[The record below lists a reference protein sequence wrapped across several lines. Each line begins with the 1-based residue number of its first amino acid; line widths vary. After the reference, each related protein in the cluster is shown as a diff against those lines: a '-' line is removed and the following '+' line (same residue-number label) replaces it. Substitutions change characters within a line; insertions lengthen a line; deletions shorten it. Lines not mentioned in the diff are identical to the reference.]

1 MSLYDG
7 LGVDTDPKKNV
18 SSPGNKPDVSGWSAG
33 IRMMQSQLRLKKA
46 ALTEAQRKIRG
57 ATLAPVVDLKKGKLE
72 DDTRQPSPRNQ
83 VSPRRPVHG
92 PPRTVKPS
100 PFVAGVIG
108 DIVGD
113 VSDEYD
119 PAYPNEYE
127 KMYRRVREKRQKERE
142 IEWEKE
148 RERDERKRRERG
160 DRGDRGGRDRDRDRD
175 RERGR
180 DKERS
185 PQGFSRKPDSDDEG
199 DRDRP
204 RRRGKQGAAI
214 APPSILLNQDDTPK
228 DSFVAPAPINR
239 NRPYAN
245 IIKKQ
250 EQDHPERST
259 TPPPGS
265 EFSEVEDMP
274 PVQAPSKSS
283 LEQGPGG
290 FSIPVGMGADSIA
303 AKIMAK
309 YGFKSGKG
317 LGKKEQGISTAL
329 VVEKT
334 SRRGGKIIEHGKD
347 VEVDMLPPSV
357 PLPKQPT
364 PASEFSEVMRNPTK
378 VVLLRNMVG
387 PGEVDEELQPETAEE
402 CTKYGAVVKCVIY
415 EEPNAEEEEA
425 VRIFVEF
432 GSIAAA
438 VKAVVDLNGRFFGGR
453 IVKAS
458 FFSPEKFKRFELGRN
473 S

>member
-7 LGVDTDPKKNV
+7 LDVDTDSKKNV
-18 SSPGNKPDVSGWSAG
+18 SSSSNKPDVSGWSAG

-57 ATLAPVVDLKKGKLE
+57 ATLAPVVDLKKGKGE
-72 DDTRQPSPRNQ
+72 DETRLPSPRNQ
-83 VSPRRPVHG
+83 MSPRRPVHG

-108 DIVGD
+108 DITGD
-113 VSDEYD
+113 VTDEYD

-127 KMYRRVREKRQKERE
+127 KMQRKVREKRQRE
-142 IEWEKE
+142 SDNAWEKG
-148 RERDERKRRERG
+148 RGKDDRRRRDR
-160 DRGDRGGRDRDRDRD
+160 GRDRDRDRD
-175 RERGR
+175 RHR
-180 DKERS
+180 DRDRS
-185 PQGFSRKPDSDDEG
+185 PQGFSRKPDSDEEEE
-199 DRDRP
+199 RDKT

-214 APPSILLNQDDTPK
+214 APPSSLLNESEPPK
-228 DSFVAPAPINR
+228 DSFVAPAPIPKS
-239 NRPYAN
+239 RPYAS
-245 IIKKQ
+245 ILKKQ
-250 EQDHPERST
+250 ENDPERST

-265 EFSEVEDMP
+265 EFSEMEDMP
-274 PVQAPSKSS
+274 EMPGAPKSS
-283 LEQGPGG
+283 LAQGPGG
-290 FSIPVGMGADSIA
+290 FSIPVGMGADSVA

-309 YGFKSGKG
+309 YGFKSGRG

-347 VEVDMLPPSV
+347 VDIDMPAPSAM

-364 PASEFSEVMRNPTK
+364 PASELSEAMKNPTK

-387 PGEVDEELQPETAEE
+387 PGEVDDELQPETAEE
-402 CTKYGAVVKCVIY
+402 CTKYGEVIKCIIY
-415 EEPNAEEEEA
+415 EEPHAKEDEA

-453 IVKAS
+453 VVKAS
-458 FFSPEKFKRFELGRN
+458 FFNPEKFKRFELGIDA
-473 S
+473 

>member
-7 LGVDTDPKKNV
+7 LGLDTDPKKNV
-18 SSPGNKPDVSGWSAG
+18 ESSGNKPDVSGWSAG

-72 DDTRQPSPRNQ
+72 EDTRQPSPRDQ
-83 VSPRRPVHG
+83 QSPRRPALV
-92 PPRTVKPS
+92 PAKAVAPS

-127 KMYRRVREKRQKERE
+127 KMYRRVREKRHRERDV
-142 IEWEKE
+142 EWEKE
-148 RERDERKRRERG
+148 RERDDRKRR
-160 DRGDRGGRDRDRDRD
+160 DRGRDRDRDRD
-175 RERGR
+175 RPR
-180 DKERS
+180 DRERS
-185 PQGFSRKPDSDDEG
+185 PQGFSRRPDSDEDD
-199 DRDRP
+199 DRDRE
-204 RRRGKQGAAI
+204 RSKRRGKQGAAI
-214 APPSILLNQDDTPK
+214 APPSVLLNEPEPPK
-228 DSFVAPAPINR
+228 DSFAAPAPIPR

-245 IIKKQ
+245 IVKKQ
-250 EQDHPERST
+250 EHDPERST

-265 EFSEVEDMP
+265 EFSEVEDLP
-274 PVQAPSKSS
+274 PTQGSPKSS

-290 FSIPVGMGADSIA
+290 FSIPVGMGADSVA

-309 YGFKSGKG
+309 YGFKSGRG

-347 VEVDMLPPSV
+347 VDVDMLPPSMPPSMPQ

-364 PASEFSEVMRNPTK
+364 PASEFSEVMKNPTK

-387 PGEVDEELQPETAEE
+387 PGEVDDELQPETAEE
-402 CTKYGAVVKCVIY
+402 CTKYGAVVKCMIY
-415 EEPNAEEEEA
+415 EEPNAEEDEA

-432 GSIAAA
+432 GSIASA

-453 IVKAS
+453 VVKAS
-458 FFSPEKFKRFELGRN
+458 FYDPEKFKRFELGRD